1 MFLLSVLVVLIWAM
15 ARMVFRGK
23 RREKSRRNFRYMA
36 HYMEVMLFTVMGKT
50 LVFTDT
56 FLIVE
61 EMAMGKNLLG
71 FCSDEF

>member
-1 MFLLSVLVVLIWAM
+1 MG
-15 ARMVFRGK
+15 GK

-36 HYMEVMLFTVMGKT
+36 YYMEVTPFTIMGKT

-61 EMAMGKNLLG
+61 EMAVG
-71 FCSDEF
+71 

>member
-1 MFLLSVLVVLIWAM
+1 MLKASL
-15 ARMVFRGK
+15 MVIDGLNMGGK

-36 HYMEVMLFTVMGKT
+36 HYMEVMPFTVMGKT

-61 EMAMGKNLLG
+61 EMAMGKSLLG

>member
-1 MFLLSVLVVLIWAM
+1 
-15 ARMVFRGK
+15 
-23 RREKSRRNFRYMA
+23 MA
-36 HYMEVMLFTVMGKT
+36 HYMEVMPFTVMGKI

-56 FLIVE
+56 LLIVE